1 MTSSVPLSR
10 QSSSTLRRAAMHLCA
25 HLLDLTESAGPESV
39 IHPPTGMDKQS
50 VLCPPAAPHRDSLW
64 LRPRPQTCSVD
75 SLLCDV
81 RKRVVNASHPLPVRT
96 FLHVCTSLD
105 SLEHFVLL
113 QGFTK
118 RIFEG
123 SHNFILHL
131 ISLEEHRPR
140 LFVDLCIIKLPIL
153 PSHDQ
158 VTVTDPDD
166 RDRSDSH

>member
-1 MTSSVPLSR
+1 MHN
-10 QSSSTLRRAAMHLCA
+10 RADYC
-25 HLLDLTESAGPESV
+25 LLD
-39 IHPPTGMDKQS
+39 I
-50 VLCPPAAPHRDSLW
+50 RDCA
-64 LRPRPQTCSVD
+64 RI
-75 SLLCDV
+75 
-81 RKRVVNASHPLPVRT
+81 
-96 FLHVCTSLD
+96 F
-105 SLEHFVLL
+105 
-113 QGFTK
+113 G
-118 RIFEG
+118 IFEG